1 MQRILHNFTQLKM
14 KTLRELLEHNEKAQ
28 AYQDSLTI
36 NEQIELL
43 KKHKK
48 SVFTFHME
56 DGRKLVRGDSES
68 NRKEMEDFFLQYP
81 QNGCK
86 WIEFHK

>member
-1 MQRILHNFTQLKM
+1 MTLK
-14 KTLRELLEHNEKAQ
+14 ELLEHNEKAQ
-28 AYQDSLTI
+28 AYQDSLSI
-36 NEQIELL
+36 DEQIELL

-56 DGRKLVRGDSES
+56 DGRKLVRGDSDS
-68 NRKEMEDFFLQYP
+68 DRKEMEEFFKVNP
-81 QNGCK
+81 QRGCK

>member
-1 MQRILHNFTQLKM
+1 METLKDV
-14 KTLRELLEHNEKAQ
+14 LEHNKKAQ
-28 AYQDSLTI
+28 SYQDSLDI
-36 NEQIELL
+36 NQQIELL

-68 NRKEMEDFFLQYP
+68 NRKEMEEFFKRHP
-81 QNGCK
+81 QDGCK
-86 WIEFHK
+86 WVEFHK

>member
-1 MQRILHNFTQLKM
+1 MTLK
-14 KTLRELLEHNEKAQ
+14 ELLEHNENAQ
-28 AYQDSLTI
+28 AYQKSLSI

-43 KKHKK
+43 KKYKK

-56 DGRKLVRGDSES
+56 DGSKLVRGDSES
-68 NRKEMEDFFLQYP
+68 NKEEMQKFFKQHP
-81 QNGCK
+81 QTQCK

>member
-1 MQRILHNFTQLKM
+1 M
-14 KTLRELLEHNEKAQ
+14 TLGELIEQNERAL
-28 AYQDSLTI
+28 AYQDSLPI
-36 NEQIELL
+36 KEQIELL
-43 KKHKK
+43 KNHKK

-56 DGRKLVRGDSES
+56 DGRKIVRGDSES
-68 NRKEMEDFFLQYP
+68 DKKEMEEFFLQYP

>member
-1 MQRILHNFTQLKM
+1 MTLK
-14 KTLRELLEHNEKAQ
+14 ELLEHNEKAQ
-28 AYQDSLTI
+28 AYQDSLPI
-36 NEQIELL
+36 NEQIERL
-43 KKHKK
+43 KKYKK

-56 DGRKLVRGDSES
+56 DGKKIVGGDLLYDK
-68 NRKEMEDFFLQYP
+68 KEMQEFFNEYP